1 MTILIIVGDHPV
13 DGGSLSK
20 GWWMMDPGMAVDRT
34 KDGRSPSLGCWVT
47 VLEKVGDHPGDG
59 G

>member
-20 GWWMMDPGMAVDRT
+20 GWWMMVPGMAVDHP
-34 KDGRSPSLGCWVT
+34 KDGRHRPWD
-47 VLEKVGDHPGDG
+47 VG
-59 G
+59 

>member
-1 MTILIIVGDHPV
+1 
-13 DGGSLSK
+13 
-20 GWWMMDPGMAVDRT
+20 MMVPGMAVDHP

-47 VLEKVGDHPGDG
+47 VLEMVGDHPGDG